1 MSPDFPVST
10 AAERMDADFLAK
22 WADRA
27 SIRTAARAVL
37 GEILDRLLAEGAPIA
52 VDALRDHAAVA
63 ELDARDL
70 IYVSEGHVVLAYP
83 WSGTPTPFVAVLE
96 DGRERF
102 ACCAIDALGLA
113 PMLGKPVMLRARCHH
128 CQEAFTL
135 RVEPDG
141 PVGGDGIMAWVG
153 DRGDLRGKACTSL

>member
-1 MSPDFPVST
+1 VSRAFPRST

-27 SIRTAARAVL
+27 AIGDTARAAL
-37 GEILDRLLAEGAPIA
+37 GEILDRLLTDGLPIA
-52 VDALRDHAAVA
+52 VDTLRDPDAVA

-70 IYVSEGHVVLAYP
+70 VYVSDGRVVLAYP
-83 WSGTPTPFVAVLE
+83 WSGTPTPFVAVLD
-96 DGRERF
+96 DGRERW

-113 PMLGKPVMLRARCHH
+113 PMLGQPVTLRGRCHH
-128 CQEAFTL
+128 CDEAFAL
-135 RVEPDG
+135 RVEPTG
-141 PVGGDGIMAWVG
+141 PVGGAGLMAWVG